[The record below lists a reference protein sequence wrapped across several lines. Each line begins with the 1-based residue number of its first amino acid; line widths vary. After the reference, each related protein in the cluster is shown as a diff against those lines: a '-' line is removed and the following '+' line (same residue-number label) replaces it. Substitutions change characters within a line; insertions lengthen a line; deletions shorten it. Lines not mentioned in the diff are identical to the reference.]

1 MKGFGEKAK
10 PRKKLNYHIN
20 KLKYQQIVN
29 KAFQCHSAGNI
40 DEAKNYYQYLIKE
53 GFQNADVFNNYGII
67 LKELNQYQEAGL
79 SFRKSIEI
87 NPKDD
92 KSYANLGG
100 ILEELGQYQ
109 AAELNMRKAIEI
121 NPSNAIAYSN
131 LGSMLIKLGYY
142 KEAEISI
149 KKAIE
154 ISPDLAE
161 AHTKL
166 AKILSTSGRLQ
177 EAKRSSY
184 KAIELNPNNHISY
197 LNLGIILR
205 DLGEL
210 KEAELSIYKAIE
222 IEPNEAVC
230 YQNLSLLNYAKGN
243 IYEALKNI
251 EKANV
256 LNPISLD
263 NKLLLAI
270 FNQKKC
276 LKVNNSNDCE
286 DTQSCNEKYINYPI
300 ILNRSVEKKL
310 IESLYKIK
318 SLDLNRF
325 TDPSFGNAR
334 GSDYMLFQ
342 DNEKTTKNLKKD
354 LISITQ
360 KVVNSDVFFRD
371 SFFTILGGE
380 SIIKKHDHIGNLD
393 KFPHLNLWRQKY
405 SLVYYLSIGNQDC
418 TYPGSLKFYPDKDS
432 TESNAEILPK
442 EGMVIIFP
450 ANRYHSVKYNG
461 NKDRI
466 IIGVNFYSIY

>member
-10 PRKKLNYHIN
+10 PRKKLNYQIN

-29 KAFQCHSAGNI
+29 EAFKCHSAGNI
-40 DEAKNYYQYLIKE
+40 YEAKKYYQYLIKE

-79 SFRKSIEI
+79 AFRKSIEI

-100 ILEELGQYQ
+100 ILEELGQCQ
-109 AAELNMRKAIEI
+109 EAELYMRKAIKI
-121 NPSNAIAYSN
+121 NPSNAVAYAN
-131 LGSMLIKLGYY
+131 LGSLLTKLGYY

-149 KKAIE
+149 NKAIE
-154 ISPDLAE
+154 ISPNLAE
-161 AHTKL
+161 AHTRL
-166 AKILSTSGRLQ
+166 AHVLVTSGRLQ
-177 EAKRSSY
+177 EAKQSSY
-184 KAIELNPNNHISY
+184 KAIELNPKNHTPY
-197 LNLGIILR
+197 VNLGIVLR

-210 KEAELSIYKAIE
+210 KEAELFINKAIE
-222 IEPNEAVC
+222 MEPNEAIC

-243 IYEALKNI
+243 INEALKNI
-251 EKANV
+251 EKANAI
-256 LNPISLD
+256 NPISLD

-270 FNQKKC
+270 FSQKKSI
-276 LKVNNSNDCE
+276 KVNVSSDQENN
-286 DTQSCNEKYINYPI
+286 QLFNEKHTNYPI
-300 ILNRSVEKKL
+300 ILSRPIDKNL
-310 IESLYKIK
+310 IKSLYKIK
-318 SLDLNRF
+318 SKDLNRF
-325 TDPSFGNAR
+325 KDPSFGNAR
-334 GSDYMLFQ
+334 GSDYNLFQ
-342 DNEKTTKNLKKD
+342 DNEKITENLKKD

-360 KVVNSDVFFRD
+360 KIVNSDVFFRD

-393 KFPHLNLWRQKY
+393 KFPYLNLWRQKY

-418 TYPGSLKFYPDKDS
+418 TCPGSLKFYEGKDS

-442 EGMVIIFP
+442 EGMLVIFP

-466 IIGVNFYSIY
+466 IIGVNFYCI